1 MSSPNTNLDKQT
13 RRHSGPLIGMAV
25 AVAVVVVLGVVF
37 LFSGAEEASPPQGA
51 DVQIDGRTG
60 EPTAAD
66 VDEAP
71 APIPADPVPAQPQP
85 PD

>member
-25 AVAVVVVLGVVF
+25 ATVLVVVLAIVF

-60 EPTAAD
+60 EPTAAE
-66 VDEAP
+66 VEEAP
-71 APIPADPVPAQPQP
+71 APVPAEPVPAQPQP
-85 PD
+85 AD